1 MKVYRLTADID
12 RKYAQIHSQ
21 MEQEPKEGITVMW
34 DDWLVKGNIIPD
46 FIFSVYSISKTKII
60 EGLQNRFNG
69 LEKIKLLWEKNPK
82 EEVAKNIHRLKW
94 LPKEKVDLSAMI
106 TTAQIPFLSQSTVV
120 YSMDSGGKKYIDKV
134 IGIENYYGGNLLPR
148 ESGKG
153 FFFDKKA
160 ISDYDFFTPIGIP
173 NTRIYCT
180 EKVKLYIQD
189 KEYTNVYFIEVGDI
203 I

>member
-60 EGLQNRFNG
+60 EDLQNRFNG

-94 LPKEKVDLSAMI
+94 LPKEKWHDTNA
-106 TTAQIPFLSQSTVV
+106 
-120 YSMDSGGKKYIDKV
+120 KKNYLGIFKKEMKGDTNADFHIDKDTND
-134 IGIENYYGGNLLPR
+134 IYLKTNQKKIWINTG
-148 ESGKG
+148 
-153 FFFDKKA
+153 DKL
-160 ISDYDFFTPIGIP
+160 
-173 NTRIYCT
+173 
-180 EKVKLYIQD
+180 E
-189 KEYTNVYFIEVGDI
+189 
-203 I
+203 

>member
-60 EGLQNRFNG
+60 EDLQNRFNG

-94 LPKEKVDLSAMI
+94 LPKEKWHDTNAKPDYLRNFKKEMKGDTNADFYI
-106 TTAQIPFLSQSTVV
+106 NNDTNDIYLRTNK
-120 YSMDSGGKKYIDKV
+120 KKY
-134 IGIENYYGGNLLPR
+134 G
-148 ESGKG
+148 
-153 FFFDKKA
+153 
-160 ISDYDFFTPIGIP
+160 
-173 NTRIYCT
+173 
-180 EKVKLYIQD
+180 
-189 KEYTNVYFIEVGDI
+189 
-203 I
+203 

>member
-60 EGLQNRFNG
+60 EDLQNRFNG

-82 EEVAKNIHRLKW
+82 EEVAKNIYRLKW

-160 ISDYDFFTPIGIP
+160 ISDYDFFTPIDIP

>member
-60 EGLQNRFNG
+60 EDLQNRFNG

-82 EEVAKNIHRLKW
+82 EEVAKNIHGKRYLVSGDKGKIILPEDTIIIYGHTHPFNTSINNGPSQEDRLS
-94 LPKEKVDLSAMI
+94 LDLVNDGKRQSKQYVFHNGLRTTIYRGTDSSADV
-106 TTAQIPFLSQSTVV
+106 T
-120 YSMDSGGKKYIDKV
+120 
-134 IGIENYYGGNLLPR
+134 
-148 ESGKG
+148 
-153 FFFDKKA
+153 
-160 ISDYDFFTPIGIP
+160 
-173 NTRIYCT
+173 
-180 EKVKLYIQD
+180 IQAND
-189 KEYTNVYFIEVGDI
+189 
-203 I
+203 

>member
-60 EGLQNRFNG
+60 EDLQNRFNG

-134 IGIENYYGGNLLPR
+134 IGIENYYG
-148 ESGKG
+148 
-153 FFFDKKA
+153 
-160 ISDYDFFTPIGIP
+160 
-173 NTRIYCT
+173 C
-180 EKVKLYIQD
+180 
-189 KEYTNVYFIEVGDI
+189 
-203 I
+203 

>member
-60 EGLQNRFNG
+60 KDLQNRFNG

-82 EEVAKNIHRLKW
+82 EEVAKNIHGNYK
-94 LPKEKVDLSAMI
+94 PKHAKTFDDLGNQTSKNDWEANH
-106 TTAQIPFLSQSTVV
+106 IPI
-120 YSMDSGGKKYIDKV
+120 M
-134 IGIENYYGGNLLPR
+134 E
-148 ESGKG
+148 
-153 FFFDKKA
+153 
-160 ISDYDFFTPIGIP
+160 
-173 NTRIYCT
+173 
-180 EKVKLYIQD
+180 
-189 KEYTNVYFIEVGDI
+189 
-203 I
+203 

>member
-60 EGLQNRFNG
+60 EDLQNRFNG

-82 EEVAKNIHRLKW
+82 EEVAKNIHR
-94 LPKEKVDLSAMI
+94 
-106 TTAQIPFLSQSTVV
+106 
-120 YSMDSGGKKYIDKV
+120 
-134 IGIENYYGGNLLPR
+134 
-148 ESGKG
+148 
-153 FFFDKKA
+153 FFDDEEWHDTNAKK
-160 ISDYDFFTPIGIP
+160 IWI
-173 NTRIYCT
+173 NTGD
-180 EKVKLYIQD
+180 KL
-189 KEYTNVYFIEVGDI
+189 E
-203 I
+203 

>member
-60 EGLQNRFNG
+60 EDLQNRFNG

-160 ISDYDFFTPIGIP
+160 ISDYDSFTPIDIP

>member
-60 EGLQNRFNG
+60 EDLQNRFNG

-160 ISDYDFFTPIGIP
+160 ISDYDFFTPIDIP

-189 KEYTNVYFIEVGDI
+189 KEYTNVYFIEVEEC
-203 I
+203 

>member
-60 EGLQNRFNG
+60 EDLQNRFNG

-106 TTAQIPFLSQSTVV
+106 NTAQIPFLSQSTVV

-160 ISDYDFFTPIGIP
+160 ISDYDFFTPIDIP

>member
-60 EGLQNRFNG
+60 EDLQNRFNG

-160 ISDYDFFTPIGIP
+160 ISDYDFFTPIDIP

>member
-60 EGLQNRFNG
+60 EDLQNRFNG

-160 ISDYDFFTPIGIP
+160 ISDYDFFTPIDIP

-189 KEYTNVYFIEVGDI
+189 KEYTNVYFIEVRDI

>member
-60 EGLQNRFNG
+60 EDLQNRFNG

-106 TTAQIPFLSQSTVV
+106 TTAQIPFLF
-120 YSMDSGGKKYIDKV
+120 
-134 IGIENYYGGNLLPR
+134 YG
-148 ESGKG
+148 
-153 FFFDKKA
+153 
-160 ISDYDFFTPIGIP
+160 
-173 NTRIYCT
+173 
-180 EKVKLYIQD
+180 
-189 KEYTNVYFIEVGDI
+189 
-203 I
+203 

>member
-21 MEQEPKEGITVMW
+21 MEQEPKEGITIMW

-60 EGLQNRFNG
+60 EDLQNRFNG

-94 LPKEKVDLSAMI
+94 LPKEKV
-106 TTAQIPFLSQSTVV
+106 
-120 YSMDSGGKKYIDKV
+120 
-134 IGIENYYGGNLLPR
+134 LL
-148 ESGKG
+148 
-153 FFFDKKA
+153 
-160 ISDYDFFTPIGIP
+160 
-173 NTRIYCT
+173 IYLLT
-180 EKVKLYIQD
+180 IR
-189 KEYTNVYFIEVGDI
+189 KEYSLINR
-203 I
+203 

>member
-60 EGLQNRFNG
+60 EDLQNRFNG

-120 YSMDSGGKKYIDKV
+120 YSMDSGGKKYIDK
-134 IGIENYYGGNLLPR
+134 GIEFAFCTGRAFAEMDHIL
-148 ESGKG
+148 ESIPFIRYAITANGAYC
-153 FFFDKKA
+153 FDTFTKEEIYKTLMYKKD
-160 ISDYDFFTPIGIP
+160 IKK
-173 NTRIYCT
+173 N
-180 EKVKLYIQD
+180 EKI
-189 KEYTNVYFIEVGDI
+189 
-203 I
+203 